1 MRNKIIARVN
11 LIVILLSLLPFGRIG
26 SADEPI
32 VRALLFYSPSCPH
45 CHIVITEGL
54 PPIIDEYGDQI
65 LILAVNTYTEK
76 GNELFQAAVNHY
88 NIPNEHIGVPLM
100 IVGENILIGSYEIPQ
115 MLPEIIAKGLVS
127 GGIDW
132 PEIPGLAQLLENET
146 MAGSNEK
153 DPNEGMVEDNL
164 DADKEENLSNADI
177 NRDDLNEEKISQNE
191 QGLAVASGLG
201 NSIVTTN
208 NMTIAERF
216 MQDRTGNSISTLVL
230 IGMIFSVVFAGLLVF
245 RSNNVLN
252 QWPKWV
258 VSILLVIGFA
268 VAIYMAYVEITR
280 VEAVCGPVGDCNTV
294 QQSPYASL
302 FGLIPIGLL
311 GVLGYL
317 VIGMLWLVSGFC
329 EIKWRNISL
338 FILWGLLLFGTLFSI
353 YLTFLEPFVI
363 GATCA
368 WCLTSAVVMTL
379 LFWNSTASITQIGG
393 WSQLKIIKQESRN
406 FD

>member
-1 MRNKIIARVN
+1 MRNKLIARVN
-11 LIVILLSLLPFGRIG
+11 LIVILLSLLPCGRIG

-45 CHIVITEGL
+45 CHIVITESL
-54 PPIIDEYGDQI
+54 PPIIDKYGDQI

-76 GNELFQAAVNHY
+76 GNELFLAAVNHY

-100 IVGENILIGSYEIPQ
+100 VVGDNILIGSYEIPQ

-132 PEIPGLAQLLENET
+132 PEIPGLSQLLENES

-153 DPNEGMVEDNL
+153 DPNKGMVEENW
-164 DADKEENLSNADI
+164 DADMEENLSNAEI
-177 NRDDLNEEKISQNE
+177 NGGGLNEEKTSQNE
-191 QGLAVASGLG
+191 QGLAVASGSGLG

-208 NMTIAERF
+208 NMTMAERF
-216 MQDRTGNSISTLVL
+216 MQDSTGNSISTLVL
-230 IGMIFSVVFAGLLVF
+230 IGMIFSVVIAGVF
-245 RSNNVLN
+245 VLRSIHILKP
-252 QWPKWV
+252 WPNWV
-258 VSILLVIGFA
+258 ISILLVIGLA
-268 VAIYMAYVEITR
+268 VAIYMAYVEVTR

-302 FGLIPIGLL
+302 FGFIPIGLL

-317 VIGMLWLVSGFC
+317 VIGFVWLVSVFG
-329 EIKWRNISL
+329 EKKWQKISI
-338 FILWGLLLFGTLFSI
+338 FSLWGLLLFGTLFSI

-379 LFWNSTASITQIGG
+379 LFWNSTANIRQIGG
-393 WSQLKIIKQESRN
+393 LSHLRFIRQEQ
-406 FD
+406 